1 MSPQKSNAALQREL
15 TEMLSGPFP
24 GIAVE
29 VAHSAR
35 WKRMSVTFRWEGF
48 RDLLPE
54 ERFQRLAAAI
64 PDPFRE
70 AKLLGFIW
78 LELAPN
84 ETIDS
89 FLKLPRSED
98 VAAREI
104 CIYDKLEGV
113 GFFAA
118 LKKAMGRSPQK
129 SCTGDFAKAAQLLE
143 EAGWKAD
150 AVRDAKLV
158 FIHHGAYCDCQIV
171 ETVGPA
177 LQELYGVA

>member
-1 MSPQKSNAALQREL
+1 MSDPKANPELQREL
-15 TEMLSGPFP
+15 TEMLNGRFP
-24 GIAVE
+24 GMTVE
-29 VAHSAR
+29 VAHSER
-35 WKRMSVTFRWEGF
+35 WNRMSVTFRWSGF

-64 PDPFRE
+64 PDSFRE

-84 ETIDS
+84 ETIDA

-98 VAAREI
+98 VADREV
-104 CIYDKLEGV
+104 CIYDKLEAA
-113 GFFAA
+113 GFFTA
-118 LKKAMGRSPQK
+118 LKKAMGKSPQK
-129 SCTGDFAKAAQLLE
+129 SCTGEFAKAAEILNG
-143 EAGWKAD
+143 AGFKSD

-177 LQELYGVA
+177 LQENYGVA